1 MSSALGRLL
10 RPTALTVSTLVL
22 LAGCGSSQ
30 DPASGSP
37 SGSGSAAASSAAS
50 SEASPE
56 ASGSSSPSASAE
68 TEAAGTVVAITI
80 ADGTASPQGKAMQVA
95 IGERVTL
102 RVESDAPGELHIHS
116 TPEQE
121 LSFEA
126 GTTEEELTFDRP
138 GVVDVESHDLDQLL
152 VRLEVR

>member
-1 MSSALGRLL
+1 MSPALGRLL

-30 DPASGSP
+30 DPASSSP
-37 SGSGSAAASSAAS
+37 PASESASASES
-50 SEASPE
+50 
-56 ASGSSSPSASAE
+56 SGSSSPSPSSGSSASSDPE
-68 TEAAGTVVAITI
+68 EAGTVVAITI

-95 IGERVTL
+95 IGEPVTL

-126 GTTEEELTFDRP
+126 GTTEDELTFDRP
-138 GVVDVESHDLDQLL
+138 GVVDVESHDLGQLL